1 MLKISQISCLDVSI
15 YMRNSDLIPIFD
27 SSWST
32 FISNLCHLS
41 AMQKNISNTF
51 IFRVCPNLI
60 WAHFSFPTVNFHYWV
75 YIFLGDKQWIMCW
88 KCYRKCCLFL
98 YQTIISNIE
107 IEIKNRLRYYISWS
121 PELHDLPSSHSFV
134 SLVFLVSILRRCFNN
149 IYTRELFQ
157 VSTTQTTKKLELRG
171 KFLNKGRAIM
181 CWFKNRER

>member
-1 MLKISQISCLDVSI
+1 MWNCKGRVGLLKISQISCLDVSI
-15 YMRNSDLIPIFD
+15 YMSISDLIPISD
-27 SSWST
+27 SSRST

-41 AMQKNISNTF
+41 AMQKNLSNTF

-60 WAHFSFPTVNFHYWV
+60 WAHFSFPTINFHYWV
-75 YIFLGDKQWIMCW
+75 YIFLGDRQWIMRW

-107 IEIKNRLRYYISWS
+107 IEIKNRLRYYFSWS

-149 IYTRELFQ
+149 IYTGELFQ
-157 VSTTQTTKKLELRG
+157 SPQHRLHR
-171 KFLNKGRAIM
+171 I
-181 CWFKNRER
+181 